1 MQPARCRWSCR
12 GTRRP
17 RKLRSCL
24 DRVAIDPHRSRA
36 SIRSCYRAPLTFL
49 TFRPLSPRAA
59 TAPHLASPRLVAAPQ
74 ENGKIEADTGP
85 RRQTTTFSR
94 KRPGSRIRS
103 DDRCLPCKT
112 GWWSFLWNSAN
123 RTCVYIY
130 ILVFKEDES
139 EVDSLS
145 VWFCRCFVDLG
156 FRLFLSRFWRIWI
169 EAKINTGRETEGFIY
184 LFLLIDYSDKR
195 S

>member
-24 DRVAIDPHRSRA
+24 GRVAIDPHRSRA
-36 SIRSCYRAPLTFL
+36 SIRLLPC
-49 TFRPLSPRAA
+49 
-59 TAPHLASPRLVAAPQ
+59 APHLPPPASSLFAPAGRAPQ

-85 RRQTTTFSR
+85 RQTTTFSR

-103 DDRCLPCKT
+103 DRFLPCKT

-123 RTCVYIY
+123 RTCLYTRSRMNR
-130 ILVFKEDES
+130 F
-139 EVDSLS
+139 SLS
-145 VWFCRCFVDLG
+145 ILFCPKF
-156 FRLFLSRFWRIWI
+156 SSEEIWI
-169 EAKINTGRETEGFIY
+169 GSWKSMEEFIY
-184 LFLLIDYSDKR
+184 FRWSIIPIGS
-195 S
+195 

>member
-36 SIRSCYRAPLTFL
+36 SIRLLPC
-49 TFRPLSPRAA
+49 
-59 TAPHLASPRLVAAPQ
+59 APHLPPPSLLALLSSPPRLASPSRAAPQ
-74 ENGKIEADTGP
+74 ENGKIQADTGP

-103 DDRCLPCKT
+103 DDRSLPCKT

-130 ILVFKEDES
+130 VCMYVCISVYLLYISLVQGGWID
-139 EVDSLS
+139 VLS
-145 VWFCRCFVDLG
+145 IWDFGYFRAACF
-156 FRLFLSRFWRIWI
+156 
-169 EAKINTGRETEGFIY
+169 
-184 LFLLIDYSDKR
+184 
-195 S
+195 

>member
-1 MQPARCRWSCR
+1 MSFWRGIEREASRKSRIGGHRLPQTRRALIINIIKNNNGPSSVLFKRMQAARCRWSCR

-36 SIRSCYRAPLTFL
+36 SIRLLPCAPRL
-49 TFRPLSPRAA
+49 PSPSLFSR
-59 TAPHLASPRLVAAPQ
+59 LASPRLASPSRATPQ

-112 GWWSFLWNSAN
+112 G
-123 RTCVYIY
+123 
-130 ILVFKEDES
+130 
-139 EVDSLS
+139 
-145 VWFCRCFVDLG
+145 
-156 FRLFLSRFWRIWI
+156 
-169 EAKINTGRETEGFIY
+169 
-184 LFLLIDYSDKR
+184 
-195 S
+195 